1 MLDYVC
7 VINFRIIIIICP
19 LVLHSPGDRKLTKC
33 RSVSGMVTTGTQKQS
48 TSWSDIQHWNAL
60 LLLLL
65 LKYQT
70 PVVPVGDAG
79 DAAVE
84 VFRAVKQLLTQNIH
98 VGSASSH
105 VVWNHRHEVLCR
117 AEIYTPAALHRSAP
131 KLHTKINSYLVQNCA
146 DIRKR
151 AYQQL
156 SVFRLTLWSPK
167 SSYGYTSNIQRH
179 KGTYHF

>member
-1 MLDYVC
+1 VPERQKIKNDG
-7 VINFRIIIIICP
+7 
-19 LVLHSPGDRKLTKC
+19 LVQYGTEGFGRLIFATIRK
-33 RSVSGMVTTGTQKQS
+33 SVGLKG
-48 TSWSDIQHWNAL
+48 
-60 LLLLL
+60 

-70 PVVPVGDAG
+70 RVIPVGDAG

-84 VFRAVKQLLTQNIH
+84 VFRTVKQLLTQNIH

-131 KLHTKINSYLVQNCA
+131 KLHTKINSYLVQNCE

-151 AYQQL
+151 ACQQPPIM
-156 SVFRLTLWSPK
+156 FRLTL
-167 SSYGYTSNIQRH
+167 
-179 KGTYHF
+179 